1 MKLRDRSILLLL
13 LLQFT
18 VNCFSQNVQNF
29 SYKIVSTK
37 VEVSYDLVGE
47 VNDVFNIALFSSID
61 DFQRPLQQVS
71 GDVGENIQSGTGKF
85 IIWDARQE
93 LGDFKGNISLRL
105 KTTLIPFI
113 AFTNLTSRTRF
124 RRGKRYELTWTGGTG
139 SENIQFEL
147 YKGQTK
153 IEDIQTVPNNG
164 KWDWDIPKDLK
175 SGKGY
180 KIKTTSGGR
189 AGFSPVFRISPK
201 IPLVLKA
208 LPIALVGGVVYI
220 IISSGSIGDTPENND
235 IADPFLPE

>member
-47 VNDVFNIALFSSID
+47 VNDGFNIALFSSID
-61 DFQRPLQQVS
+61 DFQRTLQQVS
-71 GDVGENIQSGTGKF
+71 GDVGENVKTGSDKL

-105 KTTLIPFI
+105 ITTLIPCI
-113 AFTNLTSRTRF
+113 EFTNLTSGTRF
-124 RRGKRYELTWTGGTG
+124 KRGKRYELTWTGG
-139 SENIQFEL
+139 SDSDIQFEL
-147 YKGQTK
+147 YKGLTK
-153 IEDIQTVPNNG
+153 VEDLQAVPNDG
-164 KWDWDIPKDLK
+164 KWEWDIPKDLK
-175 SGKGY
+175 SGKDY
-180 KIKTTSGGR
+180 KIKSTADGR
-189 AGFSPVFRISPK
+189 TGFSPVFRISPK

-220 IISSGSIGDTPENND
+220 IISSGSTGDAPENND